1 MYKTFGFRADKKF
14 GRVAEVEFSI
24 PYGGE
29 KYAYL
34 LGSFNAFNEGP
45 FRMKER
51 DGRWRITVEL
61 PEGVWHYAFSLGGK
75 FTLDPEN
82 FQRDTYSRISYKFE
96 RETSVAVI
104 KGPEKFFHR
113 PSAVY
118 LYSFAGRTH
127 IILRSEPNLVKEASV
142 VLGNESFPVRR
153 KAGDELFE
161 YFEAVLPKKGEI
173 EYRFEIRRKDGE
185 IETLGP
191 FRASPYKLEA
201 PRWVFDRVFYQ
212 IMPDRF
218 ERGPQNAPEE
228 EGLRGEQFHGGD
240 LEGVRRR
247 LKHLEELG
255 INALYLTPIFES
267 MTYHRYD
274 VTDYFHVDRKLGGD
288 EAFSRLVQELKERGI
303 KLILDGVFH
312 HTSFFHPYFQ
322 DVLIKGEKSRY
333 KDFYRILD
341 FPAVPEEF
349 LEVLNSDLPWV
360 EKYRKLKELKWN
372 YESFFSV
379 WAMPRLNHDN
389 PEVRSFVRDVMKY
402 WLERGADGW
411 RLDVAHGVPPELWR
425 EVRSA
430 LPEDAYLMGEVM
442 DDARPWV
449 FDAFHGTMNYPLYD
463 LILRFFVER
472 EITAEEFLNGLELL
486 SARLGPA
493 EYAMYNFLDNHD
505 TERFLDLVGDKKKYL
520 CALAFLMTYKGIP
533 SIFYGDEIGL
543 KGRLDGGLSAGRA
556 PMTWNLGEWDT
567 EILDVTRTL
576 INLRKESR
584 ALQLGTFRPLKFE
597 DGLLVY
603 ERAYKE
609 EKVMVAINYSGEEAE
624 LELPAGYRKV
634 RGAQRIVLRPWSF
647 AVLTFKE

>member
-1 MYKTFGFRADKKF
+1 MYKTFGFRPDWKF

-34 LGSFNAFNEGP
+34 LGSFNAFNEGS
-45 FRMKER
+45 FRMKKKGER
-51 DGRWRITVEL
+51 WSITVEL
-61 PEGVWHYAFSLGGK
+61 PEGVWHYAFSLEGE
-75 FTLDPEN
+75 FTVDPEN
-82 FQRDTYSRISYKFE
+82 PQRDTYRRISYKFKN
-96 RETSVAVI
+96 ETSVAVI
-104 KGPEKFFHR
+104 KGPGRFFHR
-113 PSAVY
+113 PSSTY
-118 LYSFAGRTH
+118 LYSFPGRTH
-127 IILRSEPNLVKEASV
+127 IILRAEPGLVKEASV
-142 VLGNESFPVRR
+142 VLGNESFPMRR
-153 KAGDELFE
+153 KAVDELFE
-161 YFEAVLPKKGEI
+161 YFEAVIPEKGEI
-173 EYRFEIRRKDGE
+173 GYYFEIRRKDGE
-185 IETLGP
+185 VEIIGP
-191 FRASPYKLEA
+191 FRARPYEFEA
-201 PRWVFDRVFYQ
+201 PEWVFGRVFYQ

-218 ERGPQNAPEE
+218 EKGLQKMPKED
-228 EGLRGEQFHGGD
+228 GLRGEQFHGGD

-288 EAFSRLVQELKERGI
+288 EVFSRLVQELKERGI
-303 KLILDGVFH
+303 RLILDGVFH

-322 DVLIKGEKSRY
+322 DVLMKGEKSYY
-333 KDFYRILD
+333 KDFYRVLD
-341 FPAVPEEF
+341 FPVVSEEF

-379 WAMPRLNHDN
+379 WAMPRLNHEN
-389 PEVRSFVRDVMKY
+389 PEVVDFVGEVMGY
-402 WLERGADGW
+402 WLDRGADGW

-463 LILRFFVER
+463 LILRFFVWN

-486 SARLGPA
+486 SAYLGPA
-493 EYAMYNFLDNHD
+493 EYTMYNFLDNHD

-533 SIFYGDEIGL
+533 SMFYGDEIGL
-543 KGRLDGGLSAGRA
+543 GGKLDGGLSAGRT
-556 PMTWNLGEWDT
+556 PMAWNPKEWDT
-567 EILDVTRTL
+567 EILETTKRL
-576 INLRKESR
+576 IWLRRRSR
-584 ALQLGTFRPLKFE
+584 ALQLGESVPVKFK
-597 DGLLVY
+597 GRTMVY
-603 ERAYKE
+603 ERVFGAE
-609 EKVMVAINYSGEEAE
+609 RVRVDIRYSMKPERCRFRVSG
-624 LELPAGYRKV
+624 L
-634 RGAQRIVLRPWSF
+634 
-647 AVLTFKE
+647 